1 MTTFSEIFSDALQ
14 APTEIAKGDARVRHR
29 VTWLRNMKLDE
40 VSLVPK
46 GANRRRFTI
55 FKSAD
60 GEPDALFDRLESAL
74 VEWLAATN

>member
-1 MTTFSEIFSDALQ
+1 MFADSLRSALHP
-14 APTEIAKGDARVRHR
+14 ATEIAKGAHDVRHR

-60 GEPDALFDRLESAL
+60 GGPDDVFGRFERVLT
-74 VEWLAATN
+74 EWLAAS